1 MVRCE
6 SYLKLL
12 TAVKD
17 VLGGRRRR
25 GGRGRR
31 GRSSKAM
38 EFTDF
43 AASH

>member
-6 SYLKLL
+6 SYLKLV

-25 GGRGRR
+25 RRR

>member
-6 SYLKLL
+6 SYLKLV

-25 GGRGRR
+25 RRGR

>member
-6 SYLKLL
+6 SYLKLV

-17 VLGGRRRR
+17 LLGGRRRR
-25 GGRGRR
+25 RGR

>member
-6 SYLKLL
+6 SYLKLV

-17 VLGGRRRR
+17 VLGGRRR
-25 GGRGRR
+25 RR